1 MRRELEL
8 DLQKP
13 QNVSTEQW
21 VTDQLVKIQEGATE
35 DAAIEAAD
43 AFSGIDHGGYTI
55 LETFNPATV
64 TLSELGR
71 AVATLIQYIQ
81 NRAPRKS

>member
-13 QNVSTEQW
+13 ANVPVEEWVSQN
-21 VTDQLVKIQEGATE
+21 LAKIQEGARE

-43 AFSGIDHGGYTI
+43 AFSGINHSGYTK
-55 LETFNPATV
+55 LETFDPATV
-64 TLSELGR
+64 TLAELGR

-81 NRAPRKS
+81 YRAPRKS